1 MFFLSLLYDLCQ
13 TLWKFLHKKRASPD
27 KCEALFGW
35 EAIFS
40 RLRVKLLRGLEKI
53 VRSKE
58 ANLRAGGDSERSE
71 DL

>member
-35 EAIFS
+35 EAIFEIENQA
-40 RLRVKLLRGLEKI
+40 VKK
-53 VRSKE
+53 
-58 ANLRAGGDSERSE
+58 AGE
-71 DL
+71 DREI